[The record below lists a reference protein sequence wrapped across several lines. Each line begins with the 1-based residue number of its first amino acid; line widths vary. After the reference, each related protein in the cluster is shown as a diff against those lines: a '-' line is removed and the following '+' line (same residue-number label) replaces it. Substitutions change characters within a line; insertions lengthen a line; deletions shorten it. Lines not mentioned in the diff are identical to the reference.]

1 MIDSEDLLI
10 KIFKMLGK
18 QDAADLAFIKDDN
31 IVSYCQ
37 KLMKIQKAGG
47 RIDSKFTNVKPE
59 LRTILKVLCDFNPE
73 RRMSAKQVLSNKL
86 FDDIRNVKQ
95 EEDAPF
101 EVNMDLELPGC
112 YDYETFVD
120 NVTVKTFIN

>member
-1 MIDSEDLLI
+1 
-10 KIFKMLGK
+10 MLGK
-18 QDAADLAFIKDDN
+18 QDNSDLAFIKDEN

-47 RIDSKFTNVKPE
+47 RIDAKFTNIKPD
-59 LRTILKVLCDFNPE
+59 LRNILKQLCDFNPE
-73 RRMSAKQVLSNKL
+73 RRMSAKDVLKNKI

-101 EVNMDLELPGC
+101 EV
-112 YDYETFVD
+112 
-120 NVTVKTFIN
+120 